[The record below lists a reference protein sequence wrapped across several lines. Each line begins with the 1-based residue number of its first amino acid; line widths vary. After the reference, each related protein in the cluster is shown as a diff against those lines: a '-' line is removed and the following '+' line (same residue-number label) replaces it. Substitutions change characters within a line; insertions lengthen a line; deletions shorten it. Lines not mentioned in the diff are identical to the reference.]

1 MIGKVNWQKLGQLH
15 MSFTWRIRSFPG
27 VWSPVCTSP
36 WGRSNVSAWRTNAI
50 YRRSRFLRRNLA
62 KAETGLGKARA
73 GWQLTRLRSALL
85 APHLLGKSGEGL
97 GKDANV
103 LDVKV
108 QSRAP
113 LTLRLLG
120 ENPSTMLASH
130 SVCDWISIL
139 CMHRG
144 ALPSDNNAE
153 PSVSYHGVVMT
164 YCEKSRAWGR

>member
-1 MIGKVNWQKLGQLH
+1 MGGNTDNSTCPSRGASDHFLGSGVPYALLH
-15 MSFTWRIRSFPG
+15 GVVEMSVRG
-27 VWSPVCTSP
+27 VPH
-36 WGRSNVSAWRTNAI
+36 GTNAI
-50 YRRSRFLRRNLA
+50 YRRSRFLRCNLA
-62 KAETGLGKARA
+62 KAENGLGKARA
-73 GWQLTRLRSALL
+73 RWQLTWLRSALL

-164 YCEKSRAWGR
+164 YCEMSRAWGR